1 MTGKTSTTTLFDRH
15 RLGGLEL
22 PNRVV
27 MAPMTR
33 VRAATAGLATP
44 SMAAYYAQRA
54 SAGLIVTEGVQPSLV
69 GQSNPGTP
77 GLHTDEQVASWRPV
91 TDAVHANG
99 GRIFAQIMHG
109 GRVSHPDTTGHQP
122 VAPSAVAAVGEVFTP
137 TGPQP
142 APVPRALDLSE
153 IPGHARSYADAA
165 RRAVDA
171 GFDGVE
177 LHGANGYL
185 ISQFL
190 SSNANL
196 RTDSYG
202 GPITHRIRFAVEAV
216 AATVDAVGADRTAIR
231 LSPGGTIWGV
241 EEREVPELYA
251 ALLAELARFDLAY
264 IHLTATAEEEV
275 LLGLRRAWPGTLVI
289 NPASPMG
296 PKQADRTAADH
307 WLGLGADL
315 ISFGRAFLA
324 NPDLVERLRTGLP
337 IAPADPATFYQGGD
351 TGYLTYPA
359 YQHTA

>member
-1 MTGKTSTTTLFDRH
+1 MTTLFDRG

-33 VRAATAGLATP
+33 VRAAAGGLATP
-44 SMAAYYAQRA
+44 SMAVYYAQRA
-54 SAGLIVTEGVQPSLV
+54 TAGLIVSEGVQPSLV

-77 GLHTDEQVASWRPV
+77 GLYTDEQVASWRPV
-91 TDAVHANG
+91 THAVHTNG

-109 GRVSHPDTTGHQP
+109 GRVSHPATTGLRP
-122 VAPSAVAAVGEVFTP
+122 VGPSAVAATGDVFTP
-137 TGPQP
+137 GGPRP
-142 APVPRALDLSE
+142 APVPRALE
-153 IPGHARSYADAA
+153 TAEVPGEARAYADAA

-196 RTDSYG
+196 RTDRYG
-202 GPITHRIRFAVEAV
+202 GPVAHRVRFAVEAA
-216 AATVDAVGADRTAIR
+216 AATADAVGAARTGIR
-231 LSPGGTIWGV
+231 LSPGGTFWGV
-241 EEREVPELYA
+241 AETDVAELYT
-251 ALLAELARFDLAY
+251 ALLTELARLGLAY
-264 IHLTATAEEEV
+264 VHLEATAGEDV
-275 LLGLRRAWPGTLVI
+275 LTGLRRAWPGTLIV
-289 NPASPMG
+289 NPAVPMG
-296 PKQADRTAADH
+296 PRQTDRSAADH

-315 ISFGRAFLA
+315 ISFGRAYLA

-337 IAPADPATFYQGGD
+337 LAPADESTYYTGGD
-351 TGYLTYPA
+351 AGYLTYPA
-359 YQHTA
+359 HRYTA